1 MKGIHSSSV
10 FRWSL
15 KPNNSL
21 FLFGSML
28 VVSFFLILIL
38 FGWELGELGGK
49 HFSPFLLFLGE
60 EGEVGNTLS
69 ESAV

>member
-1 MKGIHSSSV
+1 MVTETQQLFVS
-10 FRWSL
+10 FRVCVG
-15 KPNNSL
+15 
-21 FLFGSML
+21 FVL